1 MSFENIGNKENLPD
15 RVVRI
20 ITESILSG
28 EWSPGDLMPTEP
40 ELAGEFGVSRSVIR
54 DAVRMLIARGLVVV
68 RHGKGMYVSQS
79 QNPAFSDA
87 VLLAL
92 RRDKASAWDTEQFHA
107 LVFPEIFALA
117 AENSTESEKEE
128 IVGLAEAYIGHMSFY
143 IHREEDEESAGILSE
158 SFNDMMIKVITASK
172 NKVFILLGQTFLDI
186 RSPRSV
192 ECDDDSDE
200 DALLEHIT
208 GDIMDLARSVQSGDP
223 DTARK
228 TFKRVFSF
236 NKEFE
241 AILRKTPVTQQ
252 ARIKTGHLTSLE
264 EEQN

>member
-1 MSFENIGNKENLPD
+1 MAFKNIGQKENLPEK
-15 RVVRI
+15 VVRI
-20 ITESILSG
+20 ITESILSE
-28 EWSPGDLMPTEP
+28 EWAPGDIMPTEP

-92 RRDKASAWDTEQFHA
+92 RRNKATAWDTEQFHA

-117 AENSTESEKEE
+117 AENSTESEKNE
-128 IVGLAEAYIGHMSFY
+128 ILRLAEVYLKHMSYY
-143 IHREEDEESAGILSE
+143 IHKEEDEESARILSG
-158 SFNDMMIKVITASK
+158 SFNDMMMKVITASK

-186 RSPRSV
+186 RSPRYV

-208 GDIMDLARSVQSGDP
+208 GDIRDLAKSVQSGDP
-223 DTARK
+223 GAARN

-241 AILRKTPVTQQ
+241 TILKNTAVTQQ
-252 ARIKTGHLTSLE
+252 PRIKPGHLRE
-264 EEQN
+264 E